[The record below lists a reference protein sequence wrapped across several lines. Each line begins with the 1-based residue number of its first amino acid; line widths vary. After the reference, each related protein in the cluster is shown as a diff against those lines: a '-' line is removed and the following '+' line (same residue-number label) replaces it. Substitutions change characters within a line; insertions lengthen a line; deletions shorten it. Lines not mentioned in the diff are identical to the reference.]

1 MGYVMFRQEESEQGR
16 PFSRREEAK
25 LIERA
30 KRRDAVAL
38 RALIEAHQ
46 QRLFAFVWRI
56 VRNRDDA
63 EELCQEAFLRAF
75 SALDTFDENYR
86 FSTWLFTIAYRL
98 TLNSLRRK
106 RPGTPDIDLSTLA
119 GQEVVEDRTAHS
131 EEVRELKAA
140 VWSAVDQLSPP
151 QRAAMLL
158 YYKQEMSCQEIA
170 EVLEIPVAT
179 VKSHLHRAR
188 ARLKDLLEEK
198 IGEGTERSRILQEWA
213 G

>member
-1 MGYVMFRQEESEQGR
+1 MFRQEEPEQGG
-16 PFSRREEAK
+16 PLSRREEAR

-46 QRLFAFVWRI
+46 QRLFAFIWRV

-75 SALDTFDENYR
+75 SALDTFDDKYR

-106 RPGTPDIDLSTLA
+106 RPTTSDMDLTTLA
-119 GQEVVEDRTAHS
+119 GREVVEDQTARS

-140 VWSAVDQLSPP
+140 VWSAVDQLSAP

-158 YYKQEMSCQEIA
+158 YYKQEMSCQDIA

-188 ARLKDLLEEK
+188 ARLKDLLEER
-198 IGEGTERSRILQEWA
+198 IGDGSARARILQEWA

>member
-1 MGYVMFRQEESEQGR
+1 MGYEMFRQEETEKGR
-16 PFSRREEAK
+16 PFSKREEAK

-30 KRRDAVAL
+30 KRRDAAAL

-106 RPGTPDIDLSTLA
+106 RPGTPDIDLGTLA
-119 GQEVVEDRTAHS
+119 GKEVVEDRTAHS
-131 EEVRELKAA
+131 AEVRELKEA

-151 QRAAMLL
+151 ATGGDAALL
-158 YYKQEMSCQEIA
+158 QAGNE
-170 EVLEIPVAT
+170 LPGDRR
-179 VKSHLHRAR
+179 RAR
-188 ARLKDLLEEK
+188 DSGGDGEK
-198 IGEGTERSRILQEWA
+198 PPAPGPGPPQRPPGRENR
-213 G
+213 